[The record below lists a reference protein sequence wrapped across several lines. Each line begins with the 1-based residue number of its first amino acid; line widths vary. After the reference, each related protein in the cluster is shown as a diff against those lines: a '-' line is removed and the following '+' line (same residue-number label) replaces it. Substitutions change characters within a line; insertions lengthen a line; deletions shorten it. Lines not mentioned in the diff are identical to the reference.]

1 MLVVAVWRPFILL
14 TDSLIYQVSDMPMS
28 VIIITL
34 NEEKN
39 IGRLLDDLQHQT
51 EKDFEVIVV
60 DRNSDDKEKMEKTG
74 EKIGE
79 KR

>member
-1 MLVVAVWRPFILL
+1 M
-14 TDSLIYQVSDMPMS
+14 SDMPMS
-28 VIIITL
+28 MIIITL

-39 IGRLLDDLQHQT
+39 IVRLLDDLQHQT

>member
-1 MLVVAVWRPFILL
+1 M
-14 TDSLIYQVSDMPMS
+14 SDMPMS
-28 VIIITL
+28 MIIITL

-39 IGRLLDDLQHQT
+39 IVRLLDDLRHQT